1 MDDTRDYAGLFLGDT
16 PLLDVRAPVEFA
28 KGAFPAATNLPLLD
42 DDERHRVGIR
52 YKQEGQQAA
61 INLGNE
67 LVRGDTKRARLDAW
81 QTWRQAHP
89 DGYLYCFRG
98 GLRSRTTQA
107 WLSQSGVDVPL
118 VVGGYK
124 AMRRFLLDSLQ
135 RDLRQLPMVVLSGRT
150 GCGKTRLIEKLD
162 NAVDL
167 EGLAH
172 HRGSAFGRR
181 PAGQPAQIDF
191 ENRLSIALLKQRAR
205 GSDPLVVEDEGKLI
219 GRCYLPE
226 GLQTRIRQSSR
237 VVIDEPLEARVQ
249 VTLEDYVTG
258 PLDEYARHYGDEQA
272 FEQLADALLSAMDR
286 IRKRL
291 GGARHQSL
299 RGELE
304 SALERQRRGGDP
316 EGHRGW
322 IRELLSGYYDPMYDY
337 MLQRRNGSIVYQGS
351 RAQVMEYLGH
361 RG

>member
-28 KGAFPAATNLPLLD
+28 KGAFPTASNLPLLN
-42 DDERHRVGIR
+42 DDERHRIGIR
-52 YKQEGQQAA
+52 YKQQGQQAA
-61 INLGNE
+61 IDLGNE
-67 LVRGDTKRARLDAW
+67 LVSGRKKRARLDAW
-81 QTWRQAHP
+81 QAWRRAHP

-98 GLRSRTTQA
+98 GLRSRTAQT
-107 WLSQSGVDVPL
+107 WLSQAGVDVPL

-124 AMRRFLLDSLQ
+124 AMRRFLLDSL
-135 RDLRQLPMVVLSGRT
+135 RRNLRQLPMVVLSGRT
-150 GCGKTRLIEKLD
+150 GCGKTRLIERLD

-181 PAGQPAQIDF
+181 PGGQPSQIDF
-191 ENRLSIALLKQRAR
+191 ENRLAIALLKQAQQH
-205 GSDPLVVEDEGKLI
+205 GDLVVVEDEGKLI
-219 GRCYLPE
+219 GRCYVPDD
-226 GLQTRIRQSSR
+226 LQARIRQSPR
-237 VVIDEPLEARVQ
+237 VVIDEPLEARVR

-258 PLDEYARHYGDEQA
+258 PLDEYRHHYGEERA
-272 FEQLADALLSAMDR
+272 FEHLAEALLAALDR

-291 GGARHQSL
+291 GGARHQHL

-304 SALERQRRGGDP
+304 AALDEQRRGGDP
-316 EGHRGW
+316 RRHEVW

-337 MLQRRNGSIVYQGS
+337 MLERRDGPILYQGS
-351 RAQVMEYLGH
+351 RAEVMDYLDH